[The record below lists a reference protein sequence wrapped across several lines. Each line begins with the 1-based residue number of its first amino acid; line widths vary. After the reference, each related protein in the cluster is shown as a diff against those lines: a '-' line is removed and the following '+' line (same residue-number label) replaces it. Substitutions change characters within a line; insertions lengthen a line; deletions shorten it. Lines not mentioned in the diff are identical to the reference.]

1 MRNVLGRKQ
10 TTSNKEWLYA
20 VQHIEEIISPHEV
33 DEYAARAIER
43 IRSATI
49 GKKAAYAW
57 SAGKD
62 SIVLGKLCE
71 QAGVTTCFF
80 GHSDLEF
87 PQYLDWA
94 FAHLPANCEVL
105 NVRLDLDWL
114 SKHQDMLF
122 VYDALQLNKWYG
134 LMQRTFFAKYYER
147 HKPDYIIV
155 GHRIIDGNTCGKDH
169 IIHKKTG
176 ETRFA
181 AIADWPHE
189 VVLGYIHY
197 HGLELPTIYDWDNGY
212 VFGPTPW
219 PIWGK
224 PKDMAD
230 GWKMIQAL
238 YPEILPL
245 AAEKIDSA
253 RAFLMGGARA

>member
-1 MRNVLGRKQ
+1 MNL
-10 TTSNKEWLYA
+10 S
-20 VQHIEEIISPHEV
+20 IS
-33 DEYAARAIER
+33 
-43 IRSATI
+43 
-49 GKKAAYAW
+49 KK
-57 SAGKD
+57 
-62 SIVLGKLCE
+62 L
-71 QAGVTTCFF
+71 QAN
-80 GHSDLEF
+80 
-87 PQYLDWA
+87 P
-94 FAHLPANCEVL
+94 
-105 NVRLDLDWL
+105 RL